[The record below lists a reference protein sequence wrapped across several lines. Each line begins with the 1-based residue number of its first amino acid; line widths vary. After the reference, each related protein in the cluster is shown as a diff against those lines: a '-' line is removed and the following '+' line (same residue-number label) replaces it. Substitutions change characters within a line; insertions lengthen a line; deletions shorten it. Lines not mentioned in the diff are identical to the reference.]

1 MANTSLQNV
10 LVGGYQG
17 SSSVLSQ
24 GLQHFCG
31 QLQSKINSLEF
42 ELTLDVTTE
51 GMTARSLFDSVENGS
66 RKICYLASS
75 YLSARVSDLRVLD
88 IPFSVDD
95 RTAALQRL
103 DGKAGEL
110 LAQSVEKNTKLK
122 LLAFWDNG
130 FRHISNKSRPLRGPA
145 DCQGLKIRTLDSQ
158 AYCDVL
164 SAIGFAPVVI
174 DVLQLRTAVSTGQ
187 VDAQENPLTNFIHFE
202 LWRHHPYLSLT
213 KHFFGVALLVCNRQ
227 WFDELGEYDQSAML
241 SAALSATQLQRRLA
255 ALEDEKALLF
265 LKDCGTAIVNP
276 TEFDIGAMQDA
287 CRSVS
292 SKILAPLRST
302 LVESYLQNGGSYP
315 R

>member
-1 MANTSLQNV
+1 MANTLRQNV

-24 GLQHFCG
+24 GLEHFCS
-31 QLQSKINSLEF
+31 QLQSEINSLEF
-42 ELTLDVTTE
+42 QLTLDVTTE
-51 GMTARSLFDSVENGS
+51 GKTARSLFDSVEDGS

-75 YLSARVSDLRVLD
+75 YLSARASDLRVLD

-110 LAQSVEKNTKLK
+110 LAQSVQKNTKLK
-122 LLAFWDNG
+122 ILAFWDNG

-164 SAIGFAPVVI
+164 SAIGFSPVVI
-174 DVLQLRTAVSTGQ
+174 DVRELKTAVSTGQ

-202 LWRHHPYLSLT
+202 LWRHHLYLSLT

-227 WFDELGEYDQSAML
+227 WFEELEESDQDAVL
-241 SAALSATQLQRRLA
+241 SAALAATHLQRRLA
-255 ALEDEKALLF
+255 ENEDSKALLF
-265 LKDCGTAIVNP
+265 LREHGVSIVH
-276 TEFDIGAMQDA
+276 TDELDTKAMQVA
-287 CRSVS
+287 CAAISGSMVGN
-292 SKILAPLRST
+292 LPT
-302 LVESYLQNGGSYP
+302 DLVNSYLKST
-315 R
+315 

>member
-1 MANTSLQNV
+1 MANISRQNV

-17 SSSVLSQ
+17 PSSVLSQ
-24 GLQHFCG
+24 GLEHFCS
-31 QLQSKINSLEF
+31 QLQSEINSLEF
-42 ELTLDVTTE
+42 QLTLDVTAE
-51 GMTARSLFDSVENGS
+51 GMTARSLFDSVEDGS

-75 YLSARVSDLRVLD
+75 YLSARASDLRVLD

-95 RTAALQRL
+95 RTSALQRL

-122 LLAFWDNG
+122 ILAFWDNG
-130 FRHISNKSRPLRGPA
+130 FRHISNKSHPLRGPA

-164 SAIGFAPVVI
+164 SAIGFSPVVI
-174 DVLQLRTAVSTGQ
+174 DVRELKTAVSTGQ

-227 WFDELGEYDQSAML
+227 WFEELEEIDQDAVQ
-241 SAALSATQLQRRLA
+241 SAALSATQLQRTLA
-255 ALEDEKALLF
+255 ENEDSKALLF
-265 LKDCGTAIVNP
+265 LKEQGVSILNADELDARAMRHACAAVSDNIAVNLP
-276 TEFDIGAMQDA
+276 AG
-287 CRSVS
+287 
-292 SKILAPLRST
+292 
-302 LVESYLQNGGSYP
+302 LVNSYLKS
-315 R
+315 